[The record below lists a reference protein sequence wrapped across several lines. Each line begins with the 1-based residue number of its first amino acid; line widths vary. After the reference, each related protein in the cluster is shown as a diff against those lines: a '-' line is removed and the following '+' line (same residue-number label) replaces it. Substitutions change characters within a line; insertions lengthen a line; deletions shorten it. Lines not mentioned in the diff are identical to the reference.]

1 MKLETNPARLR
12 HRRIVEASA
21 RVLMIGSTAIVIGSL
36 LAIIGVI
43 VWKSLPV
50 LNLDMITRTP
60 KGGYYLGK
68 EGGILNAIVGSL
80 YLGVG
85 ATALAL
91 VFSLPIV
98 LYLNLYTKKRSRI
111 AGLTRFAFDVLWG
124 IPSIVYGAFG
134 FVLMMALGLRASLLA
149 GIITVALLEL
159 PIMSRAIDEV
169 MVLVPREL
177 RDASSR

>member
-21 RVLMIGSTAIVIGSL
+21 RVLMIGSTALVIGSL
-36 LAIIGVI
+36 LAIIGLI
-43 VWKSLPV
+43 VWKSLPA

-91 VFSLPIV
+91 AISLPVALFLQHEYIG
-98 LYLNLYTKKRSRI
+98 R
-111 AGLTRFAFDVLWG
+111 TRFVSLVTLSLDILWG
-124 IPSIVYGAFG
+124 VPSIVLGAFG
-134 FVLMMALGLRASLLA
+134 F
-149 GIITVALLEL
+149 II
-159 PIMSRAIDEV
+159 M
-169 MVLVPREL
+169 
-177 RDASSR
+177 